1 MVEQKYAPP
10 LLVLRHLCE
19 VRLST
24 GIRPVCDLLTQQ
36 TQWLPEPVSTAE
48 GLEMVGLSFLGP
60 FMSPSVFP
68 EEDPG
73 VAEKYFKV
81 TIFLLSFFHLS
92 IFLILFL
99 FSNAR
104 FLVL

>member
-1 MVEQKYAPP
+1 MYICYSEVRKGRMVEQKYVPP
-10 LLVLRHLCE
+10 VLVLRHLCE

-36 TQWLPEPVSTAE
+36 AQWLPEPVSTAE

-60 FMSPSVFP
+60 FMAPSVFP

-81 TIFLLSFFHLS
+81 NTFLLD
-92 IFLILFL
+92 
-99 FSNAR
+99 
-104 FLVL
+104 

>member
-99 FSNAR
+99 F
-104 FLVL
+104 FFD